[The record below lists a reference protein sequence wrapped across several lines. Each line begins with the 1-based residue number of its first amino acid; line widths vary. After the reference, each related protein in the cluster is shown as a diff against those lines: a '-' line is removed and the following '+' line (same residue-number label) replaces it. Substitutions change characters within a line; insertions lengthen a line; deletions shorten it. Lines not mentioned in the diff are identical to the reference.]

1 MANTT
6 SRLLNTDSLVQWA
19 QKLNQLAD
27 QVDAIS
33 SASGSIT
40 GTFAANNITVY
51 NGSSWLPYAVSNDLS
66 LSLSSPNANFTLT
79 ATAITGKTAV
89 TSTDFDN
96 DYILIYNA
104 SAGALRKIKP
114 KYTSFP
120 AGTTN
125 QVQFHG
131 GATGFA
137 GAAGFTYNS
146 DNGVL
151 NVDNITVDRKS
162 TRLNSSHSQQS
173 RMPSSA

>member
-40 GTFAANNITVY
+40 GTFAANNITAY

-79 ATAITGKTAV
+79 AAAITGKTEV

-104 SAGALRKIKP
+104 SAGAQIGR
-114 KYTSFP
+114 
-120 AGTTN
+120 AH
-125 QVQFHG
+125 V
-131 GATGFA
+131 
-137 GAAGFTYNS
+137 
-146 DNGVL
+146 
-151 NVDNITVDRKS
+151 
-162 TRLNSSHSQQS
+162 
-173 RMPSSA
+173 